1 MKIYAGLTIIFA
13 LVILLG
19 LIPISDGLYRQT
31 HKFLKNTEE
40 AILEKQLE
48 ARFEKIMIFKRVVE
62 EILKYWRWKTICIG
76 ALSETYPVYI
86 SPKKTYELLFKM
98 Y

>member
-1 MKIYAGLTIIFA
+1 MKIYPGLTIIFA
-13 LVILLG
+13 LVIFLG
-19 LIPISDGLYRQT
+19 LIPISDGFYRPT
-31 HKFLKNTEE
+31 HTFLKNTEE

-48 ARFEKIMIFKRVVE
+48 TRIEKIMIFKRVVE
-62 EILKYWRWKTICIG
+62 EIQKYWRWKTICIG